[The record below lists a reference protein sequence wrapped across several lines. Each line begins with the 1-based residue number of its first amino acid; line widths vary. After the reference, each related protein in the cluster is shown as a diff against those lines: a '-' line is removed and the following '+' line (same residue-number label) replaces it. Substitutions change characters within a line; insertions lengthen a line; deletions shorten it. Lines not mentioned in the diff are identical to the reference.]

1 MEENVATGDNI
12 VEGQIIEMG
21 DVDTGPCRNDSS
33 PTGPGP
39 AEHIIPSGDS
49 AGRSNDYDG
58 GEEEIKTYWWRWVV
72 LGVFG
77 AILANS
83 NGIWIAFAPIA
94 DVTRCYYG
102 VSNFWVNSLVMVNM
116 LVYILF
122 VLPSI
127 WLLNAV
133 GLRTTVVIAACCNA
147 VGAGLRM
154 AAVGEWKQIHHALP
168 EKRKSASTT
177 FSL

>member
-1 MEENVATGDNI
+1 MKESVATGDNI
-12 VEGQIIEMG
+12 VVGKMG
-21 DVDTGPCRNDSS
+21 DVDDHVETTPLLRGPVPQS
-33 PTGPGP
+33 T
-39 AEHIIPSGDS
+39 IIPSGDS
-49 AGRSNDYDG
+49 AGRSNGYGG

-77 AILANS
+77 AILAFS
-83 NGIWIAFAPIA
+83 NGIWITFGPIA

-102 VSNFWVNSLVMVNM
+102 VSNFWVNSLVMVYM
-116 LVYILF
+116 FMYILF

-147 VGAGLRM
+147 VGAALRM
-154 AAVGEWKQIHHALP
+154 AAVGEWKQTHHA
-168 EKRKSASTT
+168 RSANENPH
-177 FSL
+177 